1 MPNEELKDYV
11 TTMLGT
17 DYVEVELTDEALNVI
32 IKQALDKIA
41 PFYDGRRYILG
52 EGKVVDLSDHASSIK
67 EILHV
72 YNTTNS
78 NIYSLQEYVFGGSG
92 IMIYSSRLMDR
103 LQLYTCYKM
112 LYNELNYTK
121 DINFRYI

>member
-1 MPNEELKDYV
+1 MPNEELKNYV
-11 TTMLGT
+11 KTMLGE

-52 EGKVVDLSDHASSIK
+52 EGKVIDLSDHSSAIK

-78 NIYSLQEYVFGGSG
+78 NIYSLQEYVFGGNG
-92 IMIYSSRLMDR
+92 IMIY
-103 LQLYTCYKM
+103 
-112 LYNELNYTK
+112 
-121 DINFRYI
+121 